1 MYKIVTLSLALAATA
16 VLLAEPVTAGAEEPS
31 IVVTPAKS
39 HAQFVATV
47 SRDLDDQLE
56 AASRYPY
63 IPFGEGI
70 TKVRFTRTADGTP
83 ENVTIFRKSGIRT
96 LDRIARRAVSN
107 LRSLDDVP
115 ADIGP
120 DQVYQA
126 NIVFASN
133 FERAEELQEQLMAEE
148 TARFASDPSERRVFA
163 FGSAAA
169 RPSS

>member
-1 MYKIVTLSLALAATA
+1 MYKIVTLSLALAASA
-16 VLLAEPVTAGAEEPS
+16 VLLAEPITAGAEEPS
-31 IVVTPAKS
+31 IVVTPEKS

-47 SRDLDDQLE
+47 SRDLDNQLK

-63 IPFGEGI
+63 LPSGEGI
-70 TKVRFTRTADGTP
+70 AKVRFTRTADGDP
-83 ENVTIFRKSGIRT
+83 ENVTIYRESGVRT
-96 LDRIARRAVSN
+96 LDRIAHRAVSN
-107 LRSLDDVP
+107 LRSLDGVP

-126 NIVFASN
+126 NIIFASSPD
-133 FERAEELQEQLMAEE
+133 RAEELQDELMAEE